1 MDDSAPIGTM
11 ETIGTRIVRCFHC
24 KGLMKVSARALS
36 VFCPS
41 CQKRVN
47 LEDLRITGTHPGK
60 VLMTCGDILIEPTAR
75 LNVDVFGRR
84 VVVHGRV
91 VGQVQA
97 NESVEIASTGRV
109 NGDIRAP
116 KIIVQEGAVIS
127 GRCEMVRVD
136 PLFGELRESGSSAHS
151 DHSGSESADEK
162 TSVPAGQGTSD
173 PPVARGPAPRR
184 LHRPTDPAV

>member
-1 MDDSAPIGTM
+1 MRGQMDPA
-11 ETIGTRIVRCFHC
+11 GTRIVRCFHC

-91 VGQVQA
+91 VGQVLA

-109 NGDIRAP
+109 TGDIRAP

-136 PLFGELRESGSSAHS
+136 PLFGELRETGAAAGPDQPSG
-151 DHSGSESADEK
+151 E
-162 TSVPAGQGTSD
+162 PASQPTA
-173 PPVARGPAPRR
+173 PPPAARGPATRR
-184 LHRPTDPAV
+184 LQRPTDSAN

>member
-1 MDDSAPIGTM
+1 
-11 ETIGTRIVRCFHC
+11 
-24 KGLMKVSARALS
+24 MKVSARALS

-47 LEDLRITGTHPGK
+47 LEDLRISGTHPGK

-97 NESVEIASTGRV
+97 NEMVEIASTGRV
-109 NGDIRAP
+109 TGDIRAP

-136 PLFGELRESGSSAHS
+136 PLFGELRESGPIARS
-151 DHSGSESADEK
+151 DQPCIESTGEEV
-162 TSVPAGQGTSD
+162 SPPAAQGPCD
-173 PPVARGPAPRR
+173 PSVARSPAPRR